1 SRLEAMAWDHERP
14 AKKPAT
20 LKDEAAWRSELDAAG
35 YTPDPPRVRR
45 DAPVSLDELR
55 VQQVASRALDRCA
68 AAVSTWTR
76 HTVQEHVTRI
86 ITEAG
91 VRATPE
97 ALRDMV
103 AITTGLA
110 VEDCLSVLPSGMV

>member
-1 SRLEAMAWDHERP
+1 EEPGPLVRGRLEAMAWDHERP

-20 LKDEAAWRSELDAAG
+20 LGDEAAWRAELEQAG
-35 YTPDPPRVRR
+35 YRPDPPRVRR
-45 DAPVSLDELR
+45 RAAVSLDDLS

-68 AAVSTWTR
+68 AAASTWTV
-76 HTVQEHVTRI
+76 HDLQEHVARI

-97 ALRDMV
+97 
-103 AITTGLA
+103 
-110 VEDCLSVLPSGMV
+110 